1 MRHQDLYDLCNI
13 KVANRIPVRYQD
25 LYDLCNIKIA
35 NRIPVRYQD
44 GFSRKVQFISSEE
57 SGQSMFKSHLSSNLA
72 GRANGNSQ
80 MKSERMINSIEDQLG
95 PRSHPMHVPSLQLK
109 LSSLHGVRFSSVSS
123 FPWMQSS

>member
-1 MRHQDLYDLCNI
+1 MKSESGFSFAIASQPFGLI
-13 KVANRIPVRYQD
+13 KVLSGQPTHIK
-25 LYDLCNIKIA
+25 LC

-57 SGQSMFKSHLSSNLA
+57 SGQSMFRSHLSSNLA

-80 MKSERMINSIEDQLG
+80 LKCERMINYIEDQSG
-95 PRSHPMHVPSLQLK
+95 PRTHPMQVPSLQLK